1 MCIRDRLKPSKI
13 VILDEATS
21 SVDPENEQELVA
33 ALNDLLKDKTVI
45 VIAHKLE
52 TIKSSDQI
60 IVMDLSLI
68 HISLISCTVSIFTKD
83 YYMHALFVGSVSYTH
98 LDVYKRQV

>member
-1 MCIRDRLKPSKI
+1 MQLMMRLLKLQNTQDVMTLLWHFRMDMKPFYKRWFQFIRREERQRISIARAMLKPSKL

-45 VIAHKLE
+45 K
-52 TIKSSDQI
+52 
-60 IVMDLSLI
+60 
-68 HISLISCTVSIFTKD
+68 
-83 YYMHALFVGSVSYTH
+83 
-98 LDVYKRQV
+98 